1 MPLPGS
7 LLTRPQRLP
16 LPRLLLIRLQRK
28 RLIGKQRK
36 PLTRWLLLPRLQR
49 LLLIRPQ
56 RMPLTSSLLTRP
68 QRLPLP
74 RLLLIRLQRKRLIGL
89 QGLSLP
95 RRLLL
100 RSSLP
105 SSLLTSSLLTSS
117 LLIRLPRSLLTRLPR
132 LPRLLPRDP
141 PAPIKVENSRVALIT
156 TRRPTGVIT
165 SKLRAGIV
173 MTRERIVKRR
183 VVFARHH
190 RHRAHPPATIKV
202 EHSQV
207 ATITSVKTLQ
217 DRATF
222 AESTAMARIDVDGRV
237 PTRKQIVPSRV
248 VIATSKDFVYFIL
261 PECC

>member
-7 LLTRPQRLP
+7 LLTRPQGLP
-16 LPRLLLIRLQRK
+16 LPKLLLIRLQRK

-49 LLLIRPQ
+49 LLLI
-56 RMPLTSSLLTRP
+56 RP

-190 RHRAHPPATIKV
+190 RHRAHPPATIK
-202 EHSQV
+202 
-207 ATITSVKTLQ
+207 A
-217 DRATF
+217 
-222 AESTAMARIDVDGRV
+222 
-237 PTRKQIVPSRV
+237 
-248 VIATSKDFVYFIL
+248 
-261 PECC
+261 

>member
-56 RMPLTSSLLTRP
+56 R
-68 QRLPLP
+68 LPLP

-95 RRLLL
+95 RRL
-100 RSSLP
+100 
-105 SSLLTSSLLTSS
+105 LLTSS

-190 RHRAHPPATIKV
+190 RHRAHPPATIK
-202 EHSQV
+202 
-207 ATITSVKTLQ
+207 A
-217 DRATF
+217 
-222 AESTAMARIDVDGRV
+222 
-237 PTRKQIVPSRV
+237 
-248 VIATSKDFVYFIL
+248 
-261 PECC
+261 